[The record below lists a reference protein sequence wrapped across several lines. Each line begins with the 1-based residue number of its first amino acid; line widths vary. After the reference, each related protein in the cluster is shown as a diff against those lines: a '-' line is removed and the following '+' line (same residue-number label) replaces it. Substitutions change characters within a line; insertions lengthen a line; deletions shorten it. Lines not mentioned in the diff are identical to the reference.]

1 LKIAAAWGRK
11 RKAEQRLRLA
21 SDVLKCPWGLAGTG
35 RKGDRWD
42 WLVALALAL
51 ARARAHWCGRKGDAA
66 RHLNVFE
73 LQQRS
78 SLPQGSLLAPTAVDA
93 PTPVLCVAGDTHP
106 RLQCA
111 AIAVRVLLNI
121 LPIRLGTMLL
131 MAETAV
137 PLPFA

>member
-1 LKIAAAWGRK
+1 M
-11 RKAEQRLRLA
+11 
-21 SDVLKCPWGLAGTG
+21 
-35 RKGDRWD
+35 
-42 WLVALALAL
+42 ALALAL
-51 ARARAHWCGRKGDAA
+51 ERARAHWCGRKGDAA

-111 AIAVRVLLNI
+111 AIAVGIILNI